1 MAPVRLDPT
10 QRIVD
15 LSFGNRIALIYAF
28 GGRPNAFIPPQLV
41 LSLTAPVS
49 IALINGETAFDATGL
64 GSGGASIGNDLTA
77 EMLQAYRAW
86 RYPSVQVYSAG
97 HADLVGIHCAV
108 ALNLAKFGGSGPVI
122 DIALSAAGIG
132 PNFNRPEVA
141 VSTYRGL
148 GYVELLSIGSGN
160 AVTDAAP
167 VSHKTARRFTP
178 GSITGSINLQT
189 LAVTLVGES
198 SSGGGGGGNEG

>member
-15 LSFGNRIALIYAF
+15 FSFGNRIALIYAF

-41 LSLTAPVS
+41 LSLTTPVS
-49 IALINGETAFDATGL
+49 LALISGETVLDATGL
-64 GSGGASIGNDLTA
+64 GSGGASIGTDITPEL
-77 EMLQAYRAW
+77 LQAYRAW
-86 RYPSVQVYSAG
+86 RYASVQVYSAG

-108 ALNLAKFGGSGPVI
+108 ALNLAKFTGPNV
-122 DIALSAAGIG
+122 DIVLSANGIG
-132 PNFNRPEVA
+132 PNFNRADVA

-148 GYVELLSIGSGN
+148 GSVTLLSEGSGN

-167 VSHKTARRFTP
+167 VSHKAARRFTP
-178 GSITGSINLQT
+178 GNITGSINLQT

-198 SSGGGGGGNEG
+198 SGGGGGGGNQG

>member
-10 QRIVD
+10 QRVVD
-15 LSFGNRIALIYAF
+15 FSFGNRLAIIYADA
-28 GGRPNAFIPPQLV
+28 GRPNAFIPPQLV
-41 LSLTAPVS
+41 LSATAPVS
-49 IALINGETAFDATGL
+49 IALINGGTILDASGL
-64 GSGGASIGNDLTA
+64 GSGNASIGMDVTG

-86 RYPSVQVYSAG
+86 RYRSVELYSAG
-97 HADLVGIHCAV
+97 HADLVGIHNAIV
-108 ALNLAKFGGSGPVI
+108 LNLAKFTGPTI

-132 PNFNRPEVA
+132 PNFSRADVV

-148 GYVELLSIGSGN
+148 GYVELLSEGSGN
-160 AVTDAAP
+160 AVTDSAP
-167 VSHKTARRFTP
+167 VSRKAARRFTA

-198 SSGGGGGGNEG
+198 SGGGGGGGGNEG